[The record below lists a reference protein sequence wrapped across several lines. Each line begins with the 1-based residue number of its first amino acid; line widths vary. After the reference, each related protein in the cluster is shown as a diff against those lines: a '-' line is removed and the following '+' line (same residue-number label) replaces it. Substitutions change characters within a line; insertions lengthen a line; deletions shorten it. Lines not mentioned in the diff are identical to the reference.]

1 MSKRL
6 LAPVPCKHLAAA
18 LQLNTERV
26 AFGSNMVELF
36 SHLPEKTPVLIYA
49 SLRTA
54 GEEHLYVPATA
65 TFAATFLEWV
75 PPNLRGEHK
84 FPEERPVS
92 TRNDTAFRGF
102 WVVNEFRR
110 LQEKNWVPFSA
121 LKKPGS
127 PAPLTIKYPL
137 GPMIVVEI

>member
-18 LQLNTERV
+18 LRLNTGRV
-26 AFGSNMVELF
+26 AFGSNKVQLF

-54 GEEHLYVPATA
+54 GEEHLYVKATA
-65 TFAATFLEWV
+65 TFATTFLEWI
-75 PPNLRGEHK
+75 PADSLGNHK

-92 TRNDTAFRGF
+92 TRDDTAFKGF
-102 WVVNEFRR
+102 WVVNELRQ

-127 PAPLTIKYPL
+127 PAPLTTNYPL